1 MREDCTQNDMVIDG
15 NDIATWFSDGVDSPY
30 MAVNMTV
37 SRKMLKGYSL
47 TDQESKELPA
57 LMAGYCRLIEERGLA
72 GYGDTEF
79 QAIAELF
86 GNATL
91 KYLREVL

>member
-1 MREDCTQNDMVIDG
+1 MREDCTQNNIVIDG
-15 NDIATWFSDGVDSPY
+15 FDIATWYSAGVDSPY

-37 SRKMLKGYSL
+37 SRKVLAGYSL
-47 TDQESKELPA
+47 TDEESTELPA

-79 QAIAELF
+79 QAIADLF
-86 GNATL
+86 SHAD
-91 KYLREVL
+91 Y